1 MHCLRDCTNSW
12 LLLSPIRALR
22 STVSGRAVA
31 LVPVIAFLLLAGGCT
46 TVRVTDPP
54 RTATEQFLISGSISE
69 AINALSMDG
78 LRDQLVYLET
88 AYLTGDPPPSSGIK
102 NQIIDRTRPNQD
114 FTFLLAE
121 LRARMLKEG
130 VRLTETR
137 EEATVVVEPRTGGVG
152 IDRYEFLL
160 GLPSVAVSGSIGVEA
175 AGNVPLL
182 TPELAILK
190 STRQLAYSS
199 VAFVA
204 YRVKGGELVSQSGPF
219 VGKRMR
225 ADYWILGTG
234 PNTVGDIPPAEK

>member
-1 MHCLRDCTNSW
+1 M
-12 LLLSPIRALR
+12 
-22 STVSGRAVA
+22 
-31 LVPVIAFLLLAGGCT
+31 
-46 TVRVTDPP
+46 RVTDPP

-69 AINALSMDG
+69 AVASLSLDG

-88 AYLTGDPPPSSGIK
+88 AYLTGDPPPSSGVK
-102 NQIIDRTRPNQD
+102 NQIIDRARPNQD

-137 EEATVVVEPRTGGVG
+137 EEATVVVEARTGGVG

-160 GLPSVAVSGSIGVEA
+160 GLPSVAISGSVGIDGA
-175 AGNVPLL
+175 NVPLL

-204 YRVKGGELVSQSGPF
+204 YRTRGGELVSQSGPF
-219 VGKRMR
+219 VGKRLR

>member
-1 MHCLRDCTNSW
+1 MPVNRQSGLVYGS
-12 LLLSPIRALR
+12 LLLLTAVFFLS
-22 STVSGRAVA
+22 SGCA
-31 LVPVIAFLLLAGGCT
+31 

-54 RTATEQFLISGSISE
+54 RTATEQFLISGSITD
-69 AINALSMDG
+69 AVAALSMDG

-88 AYLTGDPPPSSGIK
+88 AYLTGDPPPSSGTR

-114 FTFLLAE
+114 LSFLLGE

-137 EEATVVVEPRTGGVG
+137 EQATVIVEARTGGVG
-152 IDRYEFLL
+152 VDRYEFLL
-160 GLPSVAVSGSIGVEA
+160 GLPSVAVSGSVGSDA
-175 AGNVPLL
+175 FGSVPLV
-182 TPELAILK
+182 TPEFAILK

-199 VAFVA
+199 VAFIA
-204 YRVKGGELVSQSGPF
+204 YRNKGGELVSQSGPF
-219 VGKRMR
+219 VGKRLR

>member
-1 MHCLRDCTNSW
+1 MRIVRRARLAIPVV
-12 LLLSPIRALR
+12 LLL
-22 STVSGRAVA
+22 
-31 LVPVIAFLLLAGGCT
+31 LLCGGCT

-69 AINALSMDG
+69 AVNALSMDG

-88 AYLTGDPPPSSGIK
+88 AYLTGDPPPSSGVR

-121 LRARMLKEG
+121 LRARMLREG

-137 EEATVVVEPRTGGVG
+137 DEATVVVEARTGGVG

-160 GLPSVAVSGSIGVEA
+160 GFPSVWVTGSVGTGE
-175 AGNVPLL
+175 VPVL
-182 TPELAILK
+182 TPELALLK

-204 YRVKGGELVSQSGPF
+204 YRTKGGELVSQSGPF